1 MGLLT
6 QTTKAYY
13 DDAANYGSYQFITLS
28 DIVNNF
34 MIAYVGENKIISK
47 IKKSDVLFHTKRG
60 IQELSFDTLPSTKAI
75 EATLGPALSFVL
87 PQDYVNY
94 VNVSYVDD
102 DGVRRII
109 YPTRLSRN
117 AVSLKGTADNPT
129 RANSD
134 TAGTDVGVFDSADVN
149 AEAAILTR
157 FKAAPSNNE
166 NSSHPDI
173 TDADYFDLYRYG
185 GRYGLNPEQAQ
196 VNGVFYIDDISGV
209 IRFNSTLSDKVI
221 ILEYISDG
229 LATDAQMKVHKF
241 AEEAIYKYIIHAIMN
256 TRANTPEFQIARYKK
271 ELRAAK
277 RNAKIRLSNIK
288 VAELAQIMR
297 NQSKWIKH

>member
-13 DDAANYGSYQFITLS
+13 DDSANYGSYQFITLS

-34 MIAYVGENKIISK
+34 MVAYVGENKIVSK
-47 IKKSDVLFHTKRG
+47 VKRSDVLFHTKRG

-75 EATLGPALSFVL
+75 EATLGAALSFTL

-94 VNVSYVDD
+94 VNISYIDD
-102 DGVRRII
+102 DGVKKII
-109 YPTRLSRN
+109 YPTHFTGN

-149 AEAAILTR
+149 AEATILSR
-157 FKAAPSNNE
+157 FKAAPSNRN
-166 NSSHPDI
+166 NDNADV
-173 TDADYFDLYRYG
+173 TDADYFDLFRYG
-185 GRYGLNPEQAQ
+185 NRYGINPEQAQ
-196 VNGVFYIDDISGV
+196 LNGVFYIDEISGV
-209 IRFNSTLSDKVI
+209 IRFSSTLADKI
-221 ILEYISDG
+221 IVLEYISDG

-256 TRANTPEFQIARYKK
+256 TRANVPEYQIARYKK
-271 ELRAAK
+271 ELKAAK
-277 RNAKIRLSNIK
+277 RNAKLRLSNIK